1 MSKDFKRLMQCAGG
15 CSKEYFYGYQAGLNK
30 RYKEHNSTNTP
41 KEDRLFN
48 STGARLLGFL
58 DGLQGTKPRSYC
70 IKNDNDCYTCSLANY
85 GFDCRNNA
93 VLFVNKEGSIQNA
106 GHY

>member
-70 IKNDNDCYTCSLANY
+70 TQNENNCYKCSLNSY
-85 GFDCRNNA
+85 GFDCKNNA
-93 VLFVNKEGSIQNA
+93 VPFVNKEGSVQNA